1 MKFSH
6 ILLPTDL
13 SDGSRRAYKA
23 ACDLARENGAKIT
36 LLSVVED
43 LKVAPHGAPFAP
55 PIGDPDAP
63 AEAKDLLGKLQEERK
78 KLAED
83 VDVHCDT
90 AIGNPVGNAIAWYA
104 KEHSCDVIAMST
116 QGYSGLK
123 RLFLGSTAEEVLRH
137 AEVPVL
143 CLPPAASE

>member
-6 ILLPTDL
+6 ILLPTDR
-13 SDGSRRAYKA
+13 SDEARRAYGP
-23 ACDLARENGAKIT
+23 ACDLAREHGSKVT

-63 AEAKDLLGKLQEERK
+63 AEAKELLEVLRKERAR
-78 KLAED
+78 LADD

-90 AIGNPVGNAIAWYA
+90 VIGDPIGNAIAWYA
-104 KEHSCDVIAMST
+104 HEHGCDVIVMST
-116 QGYSGLK
+116 QGHSGLK

-137 AEVPVL
+137 AEVPVM
-143 CLPPAASE
+143 CIPPAHA

>member
-6 ILLPTDL
+6 VLLPTDL
-13 SDGSRRAYKA
+13 SDESRRAYKP
-23 ACDLARENGAKIT
+23 ACDLARENGAKLT

-63 AEAKDLLGKLQEERK
+63 AEAKELLEKLHRERER
-78 KLAED
+78 LADD
-83 VDVHCDT
+83 VDVHCET
-90 AIGNPVGNAIAWYA
+90 VIGEPIGDAIAWYA
-104 KEHSCDVIAMST
+104 KEHGCDVIAMST

-143 CLPPAASE
+143 CIPPAATE

>member
-6 ILLPTDL
+6 VLLPTDL
-13 SDGSRRAYKA
+13 SDESRRAYQVA
-23 ACDLARENGAKIT
+23 ADLARGSGAKLT

-63 AEAKDLLGKLQEERK
+63 AEAKALLEKLHAERGH
-78 KLAED
+78 LADD
-83 VDVHCDT
+83 VDVHCET
-90 AIGNPVGNAIAWYA
+90 VIGDPIGNAIAWYA
-104 KEHSCDVIAMST
+104 HEHGCDVIVMST
-116 QGYSGLK
+116 QGHSGLK

-137 AEVPVL
+137 AEVPVM
-143 CLPPAASE
+143 CIPPAAAK